1 MTGGTD
7 ARFYMYEGVVE
18 NALRFAPLEINK
30 QQYASIHAANE
41 NLSIL
46 ALPPAVDFYLELLR
60 CYCARN
66 GKPELAPEKPAR
78 KAPARKKAAPK
89 AKTEAEE
96 PVTETA
102 EPAPEAAQPESE
114 QPAAEAAEPKPEAEG
129 ASAGAD
135 EPREE

>member
-1 MTGGTD
+1 MKGSSH
-7 ARFYMYEGVVE
+7 RFT
-18 NALRFAPLEINK
+18 AQKRRFAPLEINK

-46 ALPPAVDFYLELLR
+46 ALPPAVDFYQELLR
-60 CYCARN
+60 SYCARN

-89 AKTEAEE
+89 AKAEVEA

-102 EPAPEAAQPESE
+102 EPTPATATKAEPEKAAEPAPEADQT
-114 QPAAEAAEPKPEAEG
+114 PEAPAE
-129 ASAGAD
+129 STEED